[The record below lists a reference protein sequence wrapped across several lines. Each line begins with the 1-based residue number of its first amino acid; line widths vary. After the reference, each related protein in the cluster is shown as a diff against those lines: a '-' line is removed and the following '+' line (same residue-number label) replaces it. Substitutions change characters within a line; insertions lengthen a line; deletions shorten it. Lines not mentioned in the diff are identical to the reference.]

1 MKKPRSDSKLD
12 ALDMDQQ
19 RQLCEWLLTPGLNYE
34 RVKELVFEKF
44 NVSTSG
50 AALSKFYQSYVGSYV
65 LERRRQAVG
74 LATEIGAELKR
85 APGEFSAQTIDAL
98 EQKAFELAQN
108 PMVDPREVKAIFSLV
123 LKARDQ
129 SLKER
134 DIEIKLRRLELLE
147 TNAES
152 AKAKLT
158 DAIAKSGSSISK
170 DTLRTLEE
178 AAKLL

>member
-1 MKKPRSDSKLD
+1 MS
-12 ALDMDQQ
+12 
-19 RQLCEWLLTPGLNYE
+19 W
-34 RVKELVFEKF
+34 
-44 NVSTSG
+44 SG
-50 AALSKFYQSYVGSYV
+50 AGRRSAW
-65 LERRRQAVG
+65 RRRS
-74 LATEIGAELKR
+74 ATELKR